1 MSTTEKALKG
11 TAARSGAD
19 IRDAGPGLCHQA
31 DAGKHPG
38 GRGSARGVG
47 GPRCLHL

>member
-31 DAGKHPG
+31 DAGNTPAAVDRREEWAG
-38 GRGSARGVG
+38 LVVSI
-47 GPRCLHL
+47 